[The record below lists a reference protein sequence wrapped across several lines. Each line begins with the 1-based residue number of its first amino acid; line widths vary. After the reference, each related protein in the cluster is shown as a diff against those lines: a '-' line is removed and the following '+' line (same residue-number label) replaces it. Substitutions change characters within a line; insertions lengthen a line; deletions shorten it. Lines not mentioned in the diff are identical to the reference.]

1 MARRE
6 RTPSGSVKGAALRML
21 GRRDYTSDE
30 VVTRLVAR
38 GFEEAE
44 VRTAV
49 ASLAEARIIDDHRA
63 ALAHVRTASRIK
75 GRGRLRIRRE
85 LQARGA
91 DEAAIIDAMAT
102 IEPEDEATLDRP
114 SHRET
119 RGGRARVSGRTPE
132 TLRATAAARLP
143 GRHDQ
148 QTPPWRFAD
157 ARRRRRRLNYRRGL
171 AEAGSNSVVVI
182 STGVSQPCRSG

>member
-38 GFEEAE
+38 GFAEAD
-44 VRTAV
+44 VRATV
-49 ASLAEARIIDDHRA
+49 AALAEARIIDDHRA
-63 ALAHVRTASRIK
+63 ALAHARTASRIK

-91 DEAAIIDAMAT
+91 DETAISEAMST
-102 IEPEDEATLDRP
+102 IEPEDEALSIDRLIARRGAVALESP
-114 SHRET
+114 AERQKLFAQLLRRGFPADTISKRLRGVLRT
-119 RGGRARVSGRTPE
+119 RGGEDV
-132 TLRATAAARLP
+132 
-143 GRHDQ
+143 D
-148 QTPPWRFAD
+148 
-157 ARRRRRRLNYRRGL
+157 
-171 AEAGSNSVVVI
+171 
-182 STGVSQPCRSG
+182 